1 MELVTRIFGRAQT
14 GFLKPPAAFVI
25 LLAALTLYQYR
36 YQSINNLLDVP
47 WIPGIAILFH
57 MCVIVIL
64 ISLFNILYYMYIKD
78 QQRSILIYASGFAVG
93 IVTYLMV
100 LLLDLG
106 GPGLLVEPL
115 DVTSSLFSGGRLI
128 LYLAVLAAEIRM
140 KSKRIKFGKRRL
152 EILLPLLPAL
162 VCLFLI
168 IGLYTMFG
176 STPGIKEVSD
186 IAALAF
192 DYFAAITLLLLMM
205 LAFRRAYVDD
215 DYRYLGVVVGYI
227 CLFFSKAFAIIAFD
241 YEIGAQM
248 MSIVLSLTGF
258 ALLLN
263 QFFRTGIGDP
273 LSDIAIRENQIT
285 LYANNLERVLQ
296 KRMNDIFER
305 NRKFTLE
312 LEYARN
318 IQQSLLPEKRFAIKN
333 TSFISGYF
341 PCEDLSGDFYDIYRI
356 DDDNVG
362 MYILDVS
369 GHGISAAL
377 MTMFCNNYIK
387 STERLIKRYRGL
399 KPHKN
404 LSNFYEEFNRM
415 NFPDEMHMVIFF
427 ASYCLSTRTLTYCT
441 GGMNC
446 IPFIIS
452 REGTFKML
460 DDSLGFPIC
469 KFSDLYKPVYQS
481 ATIELQPGDRVV
493 FYTDGLI
500 DLFKNRVMD
509 QVGLEEFMTDHIEMS
524 LKTLNEHLVGR
535 IYPKVDKLKDDISYF
550 IMEVLS

>member
-1 MELVTRIFGRAQT
+1 
-14 GFLKPPAAFVI
+14 
-25 LLAALTLYQYR
+25 
-36 YQSINNLLDVP
+36 
-47 WIPGIAILFH
+47 
-57 MCVIVIL
+57 
-64 ISLFNILYYMYIKD
+64 
-78 QQRSILIYASGFAVG
+78 
-93 IVTYLMV
+93 
-100 LLLDLG
+100 
-106 GPGLLVEPL
+106 
-115 DVTSSLFSGGRLI
+115 
-128 LYLAVLAAEIRM
+128 
-140 KSKRIKFGKRRL
+140 
-152 EILLPLLPAL
+152 
-162 VCLFLI
+162 
-168 IGLYTMFG
+168 
-176 STPGIKEVSD
+176 
-186 IAALAF
+186 
-192 DYFAAITLLLLMM
+192 
-205 LAFRRAYVDD
+205 
-215 DYRYLGVVVGYI
+215 
-227 CLFFSKAFAIIAFD
+227 
-241 YEIGAQM
+241 
-248 MSIVLSLTGF
+248 
-258 ALLLN
+258 
-263 QFFRTGIGDP
+263 
-273 LSDIAIRENQIT
+273 
-285 LYANNLERVLQ
+285 
-296 KRMNDIFER
+296 
-305 NRKFTLE
+305 
-312 LEYARN
+312 
-318 IQQSLLPEKRFAIKN
+318 
-333 TSFISGYF
+333 
-341 PCEDLSGDFYDIYRI
+341 LSGDFYDIYRI